1 MSPAAQKACRFQGY
15 SPEMRAVLFS
25 EAASGRALPPLR
37 RGSIC
42 A

>member
-1 MSPAAQKACRFQGY
+1 MSLAAKKACRFQGY
-15 SPEMRAVLFS
+15 SPRMRAVLFA
-25 EAASGRALPPLR
+25 EAASGRALPPLK